1 MNIGVAYPWVLWLL
15 PLSLAPL
22 VFRRQNTVI
31 YPTLMMIPRDTLSV
45 AIGAVQRVVPALLIA
60 TLIVAIS
67 GLFRPPVEV
76 ERIGTGAH
84 IVLLLDRSRSMDQP
98 LGGQPL
104 VYPLGAARE
113 VESKGMV
120 ARRVLS
126 DFVASR
132 GEDMFG
138 MVVFSTYPIEVL
150 PLTDKQEV
158 IQAAIQAGNI
168 GRGLSQTDVGL
179 GLIEAVRFFENRPFT
194 GSRIVML
201 ISDGGA
207 KLDLG
212 IRERIK
218 NLLERHRV
226 ALYWIYIRSQNS
238 PGISEDVDTTA
249 YGEGAPART
258 LHEFFTSMKTPYR
271 VYDTENP
278 QAVESAIADVNR
290 LQNLPVHYRD
300 LVPRRDLSGI
310 CYGMALVLLLLMIGI
325 KMLEITRW
333 R

>member
-1 MNIGVAYPWVLWLL
+1 MSIAVAYPWVLWLL

-22 VFRRQNTVI
+22 IFRRRNTVS
-31 YPTLMMIPRDTLSV
+31 YSALMMLPRDGLSEL
-45 AIGAVQRVVPALLIA
+45 IGVLQRLLPASLIA
-60 TLIVAIS
+60 VLIIAIS

-84 IVLLLDRSRSMDQP
+84 IILLLDRSRSMDQP
-98 LGGQPL
+98 FGGQAFKDPL
-104 VYPLGAARE
+104 A
-113 VESKGMV
+113 SKGFDSKGTV
-120 ARRVLS
+120 ARRLLS
-126 DFVASR
+126 DFVAGR

-138 MVVFSTYPIEVL
+138 MLVFSTSPIQVL

-168 GRGLSQTDVGL
+168 GRGLSETDVGL
-179 GLIEAVRFFENRPFT
+179 GLIQAIRFFDKRPYT

-207 KLDLG
+207 KLDLST
-212 IRERIK
+212 RERIA
-218 NLLERHRV
+218 LLLKRHRV
-226 ALYWIYIRSQNS
+226 VLYWIYIRSRNS
-238 PGISEDVDTTA
+238 PGIWTDVDGLSSEDI
-249 YGEGAPART
+249 APARA
-258 LHEFFTSMKTPYR
+258 LHKFFATMETPYR

-278 QAVESAIADVNR
+278 QALERAIADVNR
-290 LQNLPVHYRD
+290 LQNMPIHYQD

-310 CYGMALVLLLLMIGI
+310 CYGIALALLLVMVAA
-325 KMLEITRW
+325 KMLEVTGW

>member
-1 MNIGVAYPWVLWLL
+1 MNIGVTYPWVLWLL

-22 VFRRQNTVI
+22 IFRRQNTVS
-31 YPTLMMIPRDTLSV
+31 YPSLMMVPHDTLSV
-45 AIGAVQRVVPALLIA
+45 VVGVVQRVVPALLIA
-60 TLIVAIS
+60 ILIVAIS
-67 GLFRPPVEV
+67 GLFRPPEEV

-104 VYPLGAARE
+104 IYPLGGGKDFD
-113 VESKGMV
+113 SKGTV

-132 GEDMFG
+132 GEDLFG

-150 PLTDKQEV
+150 PLTDKQDV

-168 GRGLSQTDVGL
+168 GRGLSETDVGL
-179 GLIEAVRFFENRPFT
+179 GLIQAIRFFENRPFT

-218 NLLERHRV
+218 KLLERHRV

-238 PGISEDVDTTA
+238 PGISEDVDNPVS
-249 YGEGAPART
+249 GETAPARA
-258 LHEFFTSMKTPYR
+258 LHEFFTNMNTPYR
-271 VYDTENP
+271 AYDTENP
-278 QAVESAIADVNR
+278 QALERAIADVNR

-310 CYGMALVLLLLMIGI
+310 CYGIALALLLLMIAA

>member
-1 MNIGVAYPWVLWLL
+1 MSIGVAYPWVLWLL

-22 VFRRQNTVI
+22 VFRRQNTVS
-31 YPTLMMIPRDTLSV
+31 YPALMMVPRDRLSGV
-45 AIGAVQRVVPALLIA
+45 VGAVQRVVPALLIA
-60 TLIVAIS
+60 ILIIAIS
-67 GLFRPPVEV
+67 GLFRPPEEV

-98 LGGQPL
+98 FGGQPFI
-104 VYPLGAARE
+104 YPLGGGTDFD
-113 VESKGMV
+113 SKGTV

-132 GEDMFG
+132 GEDLYG
-138 MVVFSTYPIEVL
+138 MVVFSTYPIQVL
-150 PLTDKQEV
+150 PLTDKQDV

-168 GRGLSQTDVGL
+168 GRGLSDTDVGL
-179 GLIEAVRFFENRPFT
+179 GLIEAVRFFEKRPFT

-212 IRERIK
+212 IRERIE

-226 ALYWIYIRSQNS
+226 ALYWIYIRSQYS
-238 PGISEDVDTTA
+238 PGISEDVDNPA
-249 YGEGAPART
+249 SGEGAPARA
-258 LHEFFTSMKTPYR
+258 LHEFFTNMQTPYR

-278 QAVESAIADVNR
+278 QALERAIADVNR
-290 LQNLPVHYRD
+290 LQNLPIHYRD

-310 CYGMALVLLLLMIGI
+310 CYGIALVLLLLMIAA

>member
-1 MNIGVAYPWVLWLL
+1 MSIGVEYPWVLWLL

-22 VFRRQNTVI
+22 IFPRQNSVS
-31 YPTLMMIPRDTLSV
+31 YPCLMMVPRDRLSEAV
-45 AIGAVQRVVPALLIA
+45 GVVQRIVPALLIA
-60 TLIVAIS
+60 ILILAIS
-67 GLFRPPVEV
+67 GLFHPPQEV

-98 LGGQPL
+98 FGGQAFKDPL
-104 VYPLGAARE
+104 A
-113 VESKGMV
+113 SKGFDSKGTV

-138 MVVFSTYPIEVL
+138 MVVFSTYPIQVL

-168 GRGLSQTDVGL
+168 GRGLSETDVGL
-179 GLIEAVRFFENRPFT
+179 GLIQAIRFFESRPYT

-207 KLDLG
+207 KLDL
-212 IRERIK
+212 RTRKRIE
-218 NLLERHRV
+218 NLLKRHRV
-226 ALYWIYIRSQNS
+226 ALYWTYIRSRNS
-238 PGISEDVDTTA
+238 PGIWNDIDNPASGDI
-249 YGEGAPART
+249 APARA
-258 LHEFFTSMKTPYR
+258 LHKFFASMDTPYR
-271 VYDTENP
+271 AYDTENP
-278 QAVESAIADVNR
+278 QALERAIADVNR
-290 LQNLPVHYRD
+290 LQNLPIHYTE

-310 CYGMALVLLLLMIGI
+310 CYGIALVLLLLMIAA
-325 KMLEITRW
+325 KMLEITQW